1 VKLSKIIF
9 SLLFLFQIFINASSS
24 LANEQRSIIPD
35 FESSTPLAGKIW
47 DLNNRHFITEGLLLT
62 EVAKSDWVL
71 LGENHESE
79 THHAIEQNLIEAISK
94 AGKLGNVAFE
104 MANHKQQ
111 EALDKQLSNPDATAD
126 SLNWSS
132 GWPWDW
138 YGEVVKTALVEAQ
151 RVIAT
156 DLTRDQQMHAYK
168 DSRIELPTGPYREFM
183 DEILYESHCGKLPK
197 SQLSNML
204 RVQLARDRAMQSALI
219 NNSTDKLDIFIAGTM
234 HTRYDTGIPLL
245 GEFNS
250 KTILMVSAGPE
261 MDPGKYIPESYQDNP
276 IADYI
281 IFTPETEPVDHCGKI

>member
-1 VKLSKIIF
+1 MKLPKKIF
-9 SLLFLFQIFINASSS
+9 SLLFLFQILIHSSTS
-24 LANEQRSIIPD
+24 LAREQQSIIPN

-47 DLNNRHFITEGLLLT
+47 DLNNRHFITE
-62 EVAKSDWVL
+62 EVLVSEIAKSDWVL
-71 LGENHESE
+71 LGENHENE
-79 THHAIEQNLIEAISK
+79 EHHAIEQNLIEAISDAK
-94 AGKLGNVAFE
+94 KLGNVALE
-104 MANHKQQ
+104 MANQKQQ
-111 EALDKQLSNPDATAD
+111 DALDNHLNNQEVTKEA
-126 SLNWSS
+126 LNWSS

-138 YGEVVKTALVEAQ
+138 YGELVKTALAEAQ

-156 DLTRDQQMHAYK
+156 DLTRDQQMQAYM
-168 DSRIELPTGPYREFM
+168 DSEIELPTGPYREFM
-183 DEILYESHCGKLPK
+183 DDILYESHCGKLPK

-204 RVQLARDRAMQSALI
+204 RVQIARDKAMHSALI
-219 NNSTDKLDIFIAGTM
+219 NNRTNKLDVFIAGTM

-245 GEFNS
+245 GELNS

>member
-1 VKLSKIIF
+1 
-9 SLLFLFQIFINASSS
+9 
-24 LANEQRSIIPD
+24 
-35 FESSTPLAGKIW
+35 
-47 DLNNRHFITEGLLLT
+47 
-62 EVAKSDWVL
+62 
-71 LGENHESE
+71 
-79 THHAIEQNLIEAISK
+79 
-94 AGKLGNVAFE
+94 
-104 MANHKQQ
+104 
-111 EALDKQLSNPDATAD
+111 
-126 SLNWSS
+126 
-132 GWPWDW
+132 
-138 YGEVVKTALVEAQ
+138 
-151 RVIAT
+151 
-156 DLTRDQQMHAYK
+156 
-168 DSRIELPTGPYREFM
+168 M